1 MWEDRRLS
9 EAARQRMG
17 QPFRMLINGEW
28 CDSSSGRMIAVLN
41 PATGEQIAAI
51 PEGTG
56 GDVDLAVEAAA
67 EAFARKSW
75 SGLAPGRRS
84 AILWR
89 AADLIDQRA
98 RELAELETLD
108 NGKPL
113 SAALSMDLPMA
124 ASVFR
129 YWAGWCTKIAGTA
142 PVVDLPGDFAAMTVK
157 EPVGVVGL
165 IVPWNFPLLNAAVKL
180 GPALAAGC
188 TVVLKPAEQASLT
201 TLCLGEILLEAGVLP
216 GAVNIV
222 TGLGA
227 VAGARIAE
235 HPGIA
240 KISFTGSTAVGK
252 QLIAA
257 SQGNL
262 KRLTLELGGKSPA
275 IVLPDADLSRAIP
288 AVANGIFRN
297 AGQICAAASRLL
309 VHRSLFDQTVEGVVQ
324 LARQHVLGDGL
335 DPATTL
341 GPVISEAQFR
351 RVLGM
356 IDTARLAGGDIVT
369 GGRAADRPG
378 YFIEPTVITGV
389 PAKEGIAVDEVFG
402 PVLVALPYDDAE
414 EAIHL
419 ANATEYGLSAS
430 IWTRDIGQAHRLARA
445 VQAGTITINTG
456 MIAGPGLPFGGVKQ
470 SGWGREGGAEG
481 LDAYLE
487 TKTVIT
493 SF

>member
-1 MWEDRRLS
+1 MLEDRRLS
-9 EAARQRMG
+9 EETRQRMSR
-17 QPFRMLINGEW
+17 PFQMLIGGKW
-28 CDSSSGRMIAVLN
+28 CDSSSGRTLAVLN
-41 PATGEQIAAI
+41 PATGEQIAVI
-51 PEGTG
+51 PEGAV
-56 GDVDLAVEAAA
+56 GDVDLAVEAATA
-67 EAFARKSW
+67 AFVRKLW

-113 SAALSMDLPMA
+113 TAALGMDLPMA

-201 TLCLGEILLEAGVLP
+201 TLCLGEILLEAGVPP

-275 IVLPDADLSRAIP
+275 IVLPDADLSRAVP

-297 AGQICAAASRLL
+297 AGQICAAASRLTGVASGSAERNVTLPVLEGCSTTFKL
-309 VHRSLFDQTVEGVVQ
+309 VSTSGFGLTIPGNQTRASSAVGMTMFSRS
-324 LARQHVLGDGL
+324 
-335 DPATTL
+335 
-341 GPVISEAQFR
+341 
-351 RVLGM
+351 
-356 IDTARLAGGDIVT
+356 
-369 GGRAADRPG
+369 GRSRPG
-378 YFIEPTVITGV
+378 W
-389 PAKEGIAVDEVFG
+389 D
-402 PVLVALPYDDAE
+402 L
-414 EAIHL
+414 
-419 ANATEYGLSAS
+419 
-430 IWTRDIGQAHRLARA
+430 W
-445 VQAGTITINTG
+445 
-456 MIAGPGLPFGGVKQ
+456 
-470 SGWGREGGAEG
+470 
-481 LDAYLE
+481 
-487 TKTVIT
+487 
-493 SF
+493 